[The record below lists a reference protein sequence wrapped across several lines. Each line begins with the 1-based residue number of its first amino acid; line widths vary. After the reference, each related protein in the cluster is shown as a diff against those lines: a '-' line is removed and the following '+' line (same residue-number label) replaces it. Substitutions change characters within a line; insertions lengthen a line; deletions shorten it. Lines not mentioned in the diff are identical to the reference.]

1 MSYIVNPYMVAAA
14 SDYPSGL
21 GSLADLAITGT
32 GVLYQQAGGG
42 SETYSIR
49 FSGVGYTGIGEY
61 SLVSPIDLS
70 SGFTVSVWVNEQA
83 FAGSGS
89 TASFFRVLMTSG
101 TSVYGALR
109 SIDYKDIRSEGGHGN
124 LYTGV
129 IALSTWYH
137 VVVTFDG
144 SNSAIWLNGVE
155 DDTSSGSVT
164 THNSFAMGS
173 ASGGVFPANA
183 LLSQWLLYSRELT
196 DAEIATLYNSGSG
209 AAPTSVDTTDLLV
222 YYDFSASGTP
232 IINQA
237 IP

>member
-1 MSYIVNPYMVAAA
+1 MVTTA

-49 FSGVGYTGIGEY
+49 FQGVGYTGIGQF
-61 SLVSPIDLS
+61 SLTSTIDLS
-70 SGFTVSVWVNEQA
+70 SGFTVSFWVNEQA
-83 FAGSGS
+83 FAVGGS
-89 TASFFRVLMTSG
+89 TSRAFGVAVTSG
-101 TSVYGALR
+101 TGIFCALR
-109 SIDYKDIRSEGGHGN
+109 STTYKDIRSEGGHGN
-124 LYTGV
+124 LYTSV

-137 VVVTFDG
+137 VVITFDG
-144 SNSAIWLNGVE
+144 SNSAIWLDGVL

-164 THNSFAMGS
+164 NMNSFNMGLS
-173 ASGGVFPANA
+173 DAGTFPANA
-183 LLSQWLLYSRELT
+183 FFSQFLLYSRKIT

-209 AAPTSVDTTDLLV
+209 ASPTSVDTTDLLV